1 MPDAEQ
7 LLIRRLSRDD
17 IPFGM
22 KLKNLAGWNQLP
34 ADWERFLNWE
44 PEGCFLATWND
55 TAAGTATTI
64 RYGDRFGW
72 VGMVLVHPDLR
83 RRGIGSALLMRS
95 INYLEERGVAAV
107 KLDAT
112 PLGKQLYDTIGFEDE
127 YLLERHV
134 AEAPA
139 PGEQEGIAPLTDDL
153 VEAVCA
159 LDREAFGAD
168 RSRVLRRLHAE
179 PDAEAFV
186 ACEGDRLTGYVFARP
201 GTNARYLGP
210 WVARDAAAAEALFC
224 GALHNM
230 AGCPVYVDISLANPV
245 TVGIVRRYGFEK
257 QRHLIRMFRG
267 RNEHPG
273 RTGLVYGIAGPEI
286 G

>member
-1 MPDAEQ
+1 MPEPGGLAV
-7 LLIRRLSRDD
+7 RRLTRED

-22 KLKNLAGWNQLP
+22 TLKNLAGWNQLS

-44 PEGCFLATWND
+44 PEGCFLATWD
-55 TAAGTATTI
+55 GAPAGTATTI

-95 INYLEERGVAAV
+95 IGYLEERGCAAV

-112 PLGKQLYDTIGFEDE
+112 PMGKQLYDTIGFRDE

-134 AEAPA
+134 ADAPA
-139 PGEQEGIAPLTDDL
+139 PGEQEGVAPLTDDYL
-153 VEAVCA
+153 EAVCA
-159 LDREAFGAD
+159 LDLEAFGAD

-179 PDAEAFV
+179 ADADAFV
-186 ACEGDRLTGYVFARP
+186 ACEADRLTGHVFTRP

-210 WVARDAAAAEALFC
+210 WVARDEETAEALFC
-224 GALHNM
+224 AALQSI
-230 AGCPVYVDISLANPV
+230 AGCPVYVDIPLANPV

-273 RTGLVYGIAGPEI
+273 RAGLVYGIAGPEI